1 MKNSEKQRILLFDM
15 DLIAYRSAAAAEQR
29 SVEVIHKASSR
40 VKEFKTR
47 TEFKEFLSE
56 KNFEYKE
63 DDYEI
68 KDIQV
73 CEPDTHAYQIVKT
86 QVNSITEGL
95 EADFTECYVG
105 GKNNFRVNLELPELY
120 KGNRKGM
127 LRPLLLDKVKEYAL
141 NKYAGGLIEGY
152 EVDDH
157 VVVRSH
163 ELIKSGHDPVIISL
177 DKDCKGCVGT
187 KYFNWTEDKP
197 KIIEVPAFGY
207 LLYNKEKKKVEGL
220 GLNFY
225 CYQLLRGDPSDNYTP
240 SDLHKQRFGDM
251 SVVNLLKDC
260 KTVNELFTYSENKFK
275 EWFPEPITYTSHLG
289 KEVTKDYK
297 QIIDLYHQCAYMKRI
312 ANDSTTFYDLWDEFK
327 ND

>member
-1 MKNSEKQRILLFDM
+1 MEKTDKQRILLFDM

-29 SVEVIHKASSR
+29 SIKVIHKASSR

-68 KDIQV
+68 QDVQV
-73 CEPDTHAYQIVKT
+73 CEPETHAYQIVKT
-86 QVNSITEGL
+86 QVNSIAQEL
-95 EADFTECYVG
+95 ESDFNECYVG
-105 GKNNFRVNLELPELY
+105 GKHNFRVTLDLPKLY
-120 KGNRKGM
+120 KGNRKDM
-127 LRPLLLDKVKEYAL
+127 LRPLLLDKVKDYAL
-141 NKYAGGLIEGY
+141 SKYVGGLIEGY

-157 VVVRSH
+157 VVVRFH
-163 ELIKSGHDPVIISL
+163 ELAQAGHDPVIISL

-187 KYFNWTEDKP
+187 RYFNWTEDRP
-197 KIIEVPAFGY
+197 KIVDVPAFGY
-207 LLYNKEKKKVEGL
+207 LNYNKEKKKVEGI

-225 CYQLLRGDPSDNYTP
+225 CYQLLKGDSSDNYSP
-240 SDLHKQRFGDM
+240 SDLHEQRFGDV

-260 KTVNELFTYSENKFK
+260 KTVNELFTCTENKFK
-275 EWFPEPITYTSHLG
+275 EWFPEPFTYSTYSG

-297 QIIDLYHQCAYMKRI
+297 QIIDLYHQCAYMKRKV
-312 ANDSTTFYDLWDEFK
+312 NDCSTFYDLWNEFQ